1 MSAAQVAPQLL
12 HQQAAAPVGPQQ
24 QEQQQPPAEP
34 EAKQQAQGFE
44 EEDDPK
50 AALKKG
56 LEETEE
62 QILFS
67 CNICYDVR
75 ALGRAT
81 IHLGAAG
88 PPLCPNPLSLCSK
101 PSRHSPNTAAARLG
115 AGGDAVRAPLLLALP
130 LPVAPGAEPLQDLPR
145 VQSGGGEGQG
155 EARRGAGG
163 AVEQGGRQARG
174 GCRGCPPTPP
184 AYTTRLPPA
193 ASHQPCR

>member
-1 MSAAQVAPQLL
+1 MFDSCFHQPSLL
-12 HQQAAAPVGPQQ
+12 P
-24 QEQQQPPAEP
+24 
-34 EAKQQAQGFE
+34 QGFE

-75 ALGRAT
+75 ALARAT

-88 PPLCPNPLSLCSK
+88 PPLCPTPCPFAQNP
-101 PSRHSPNTAAARLG
+101 PDTPHNTAAARLG

-130 LPVAPGAEPLQDLPR
+130 LSVAPGAEPLQDLPR
-145 VQSGGGEGQG
+145 VQSRGGEGQG
-155 EARRGAGG
+155 EAR
-163 AVEQGGRQARG
+163 
-174 GCRGCPPTPP
+174 
-184 AYTTRLPPA
+184 
-193 ASHQPCR
+193 